1 MMCRKVC
8 RRAFSPAICAKPSG
22 LSRPWAAI
30 AALPMSISVPAALK
44 SAALLAVKKTPAVAA
59 NQAPMPGKLICAGPP
74 IPSTTVVI
82 CHWRKGLR
90 FRSSDTTYRLV
101 LELSTVAGPLSPA
114 VRLPIQINQGEF
126 AMPNRRH
133 FITNIAGLAAASAVP
148 FAFAQSA
155 GESTMARI
163 KRTKVLRIG
172 GVRGQAPYYNKDLVS
187 GEWVGFMI
195 DFAKS
200 LAASLD
206 VKLEVLETTWGNSV
220 LDLQTRKID
229 VFFGMNPTPV
239 RREAVG
245 FSEPLFNNAFTV
257 VAKKGFTPKTWAE
270 LNNPNVKIGV
280 DIGSSHDQMISR
292 VCPNA
297 TIVRLEKADDA
308 TLALQT
314 GRVDVQV
321 LVWLLA
327 LNVLKKNPS
336 LGTMIVPMPLEATS
350 TNIGVPKEDD
360 KAWLEYVNKWIVQE
374 RAAGKIKATVLENLQ
389 KLSGV
394 RPEDVPPQIPL

>member
-1 MMCRKVC
+1 MPH
-8 RRAFSPAICAKPSG
+8 RR
-22 LSRPWAAI
+22 R
-30 AALPMSISVPAALK
+30 
-44 SAALLAVKKTPAVAA
+44 
-59 NQAPMPGKLICAGPP
+59 
-74 IPSTTVVI
+74 
-82 CHWRKGLR
+82 
-90 FRSSDTTYRLV
+90 
-101 LELSTVAGPLSPA
+101 
-114 VRLPIQINQGEF
+114 
-126 AMPNRRH
+126 
-133 FITNIAGLAAASAVP
+133 FITNLAGLAAVSYLP
-148 FAFAQSA
+148 GAFAQSVA
-155 GESTMARI
+155 GESTLARV

-172 GVRGQAPYYNKDLVS
+172 GVRGQAPYYNKDLAT
-187 GEWVGFMI
+187 GEWSGFMV
-195 DFAKS
+195 DFARS
-200 LAASLD
+200 LAASLN

-220 LDLQTRKID
+220 LDLQTHKID
-229 VFFGMNPTPV
+229 VFFGMNPTPM

-270 LNNPNVKIGV
+270 MNNPSVKIGV

-350 TNIGVPKEDD
+350 TNIAVPKEDD
-360 KAWLEYVNKWIVQE
+360 KAWLETINKWIDAE
-374 RAAGKIKATVLENLQ
+374 RAAGKIKSTVLLNLQ

>member
-1 MMCRKVC
+1 
-8 RRAFSPAICAKPSG
+8 
-22 LSRPWAAI
+22 
-30 AALPMSISVPAALK
+30 
-44 SAALLAVKKTPAVAA
+44 
-59 NQAPMPGKLICAGPP
+59 
-74 IPSTTVVI
+74 
-82 CHWRKGLR
+82 
-90 FRSSDTTYRLV
+90 
-101 LELSTVAGPLSPA
+101 
-114 VRLPIQINQGEF
+114 
-126 AMPNRRH
+126 MPNRRR
-133 FITNIAGLAAASAVP
+133 FITNLAGLAAVSYLPGAL
-148 FAFAQSA
+148 AQSAA
-155 GESTMARI
+155 GESTLARI

-172 GVRGQAPYYNKDLVS
+172 GVRGQAPYYNKDLAS
-187 GEWVGFMI
+187 GEWGGFMV
-195 DFAKS
+195 DFARS
-200 LAASLD
+200 LAASLN
-206 VKLEVLETTWGNSV
+206 VKLEVQETTWGNSV

-270 LNNPNVKIGV
+270 LNNPGVKIGV

-350 TNIGVPKEDD
+350 TNIAVPKEDD
-360 KAWLEYVNKWIVQE
+360 KAWLETINKWIEQE
-374 RAAGKIKATVLENLQ
+374 RAAGKIKTTVL
-389 KLSGV
+389 
-394 RPEDVPPQIPL
+394 

>member
-1 MMCRKVC
+1 MPGPKV
-8 RRAFSPAICAKPSG
+8 RAAQAPT
-22 LSRPWAAI
+22 
-30 AALPMSISVPAALK
+30 SI
-44 SAALLAVKKTPAVAA
+44 A
-59 NQAPMPGKLICAGPP
+59 NQHVSATNILG
-74 IPSTTVVI
+74 
-82 CHWRKGLR
+82 R
-90 FRSSDTTYRLV
+90 
-101 LELSTVAGPLSPA
+101 E
-114 VRLPIQINQGEF
+114 
-126 AMPNRRH
+126 AMPNRRS
-133 FITNIAGLAAASAVP
+133 FITNVAGLAVAGYLP
-148 FAFAQSA
+148 GAFAQSA
-155 GESTMARI
+155 PAGESTFARI

-172 GVRGQAPYYNKDLVS
+172 GVRGQAPYYNKDLAS
-187 GEWVGFMI
+187 GEWVGFMV

-200 LAASLD
+200 LAASLN

-229 VFFGMNPTPV
+229 VFFGLNPTPA
-239 RREAVG
+239 RRETVG
-245 FSEPLFNNAFTV
+245 FSEPLFNNAFTIV
-257 VAKKGFTPKTWAE
+257 SKKGFTPKTWEE
-270 LNNPNVKIGV
+270 LNKPEVKIGV
-280 DIGSSHDQMISR
+280 DIGSSHDSMITR
-292 VCPNA
+292 VCPKA

-374 RAAGKIKATVLENLQ
+374 RAAGKIKSTVLENLQ

>member
-1 MMCRKVC
+1 M
-8 RRAFSPAICAKPSG
+8 
-22 LSRPWAAI
+22 
-30 AALPMSISVPAALK
+30 
-44 SAALLAVKKTPAVAA
+44 
-59 NQAPMPGKLICAGPP
+59 Q
-74 IPSTTVVI
+74 
-82 CHWRKGLR
+82 
-90 FRSSDTTYRLV
+90 
-101 LELSTVAGPLSPA
+101 
-114 VRLPIQINQGEF
+114 
-126 AMPNRRH
+126 NRRR
-133 FITNIAGLAAASAVP
+133 FITNVAGLAAASYLP
-148 FAFAQSA
+148 GAFAQSA
-155 GESTMARI
+155 PAGESTFARI
-163 KRTKVLRIG
+163 KRTKTLRIG
-172 GVRGQAPYYNKDLVS
+172 GIRGQAPYYNKDLVT

-200 LAASLD
+200 VAASLN
-206 VKLEVLETTWGNSV
+206 VKLEILETTWGNSV

-229 VFFGMNPTPV
+229 IFFGLNPTPV

-245 FSEPLFNNAFTV
+245 FSEPLFRNAFTV
-257 VAKKGFTPKTWAE
+257 VAKKGFTPKTWEE
-270 LNNPNVKIGV
+270 LNNPGVKIAV

-327 LNVLKKNPS
+327 LNVLKKSPG

-350 TNIGVPKEDD
+350 TNIAVPKEDD
-360 KAWLEYVNKWIVQE
+360 KAWLETINKWIEQE
-374 RAAGKIKATVLENLQ
+374 RAAGKIKTTVLQNLQ

>member
-1 MMCRKVC
+1 
-8 RRAFSPAICAKPSG
+8 
-22 LSRPWAAI
+22 
-30 AALPMSISVPAALK
+30 
-44 SAALLAVKKTPAVAA
+44 
-59 NQAPMPGKLICAGPP
+59 
-74 IPSTTVVI
+74 
-82 CHWRKGLR
+82 
-90 FRSSDTTYRLV
+90 
-101 LELSTVAGPLSPA
+101 
-114 VRLPIQINQGEF
+114 
-126 AMPNRRH
+126 MPNRRS
-133 FITNIAGLAAASAVP
+133 FITNIAGLAAAGYLP
-148 FAFAQSA
+148 GAFAQSVA
-155 GESTMARI
+155 GESTLARI

-187 GEWVGFMI
+187 GEWVGFMV
-195 DFAKS
+195 DFARS
-200 LAASLD
+200 LAASLN
-206 VKLEVLETTWGNSV
+206 VKLEVQETSWGNSV

-229 VFFGMNPTPV
+229 VFFGMNPTPI

-327 LNVLKKNPS
+327 LNVLKKSPG

-350 TNIGVPKEDD
+350 TNIAVPKEDD
-360 KAWLEYVNKWIVQE
+360 KAWLETINKWIEQE
-374 RAAGKIKATVLENLQ
+374 RAAGKIKTTVLQNLQ

-394 RPEDVPPQIPL
+394 HPEDVPPQIPL

>member
-1 MMCRKVC
+1 
-8 RRAFSPAICAKPSG
+8 
-22 LSRPWAAI
+22 
-30 AALPMSISVPAALK
+30 
-44 SAALLAVKKTPAVAA
+44 
-59 NQAPMPGKLICAGPP
+59 
-74 IPSTTVVI
+74 
-82 CHWRKGLR
+82 
-90 FRSSDTTYRLV
+90 
-101 LELSTVAGPLSPA
+101 
-114 VRLPIQINQGEF
+114 
-126 AMPNRRH
+126 MPNRRS
-133 FITNIAGLAAASAVP
+133 FITNIAGLAAAGYLP
-148 FAFAQSA
+148 GAFAQSVA
-155 GESTMARI
+155 GESTLARI

-187 GEWVGFMI
+187 GEWVGFMV
-195 DFAKS
+195 DFARS
-200 LAASLD
+200 LAASLN
-206 VKLEVLETTWGNSV
+206 VKLEVQETSWGNSV

-229 VFFGMNPTPV
+229 VFFGMNPTPI

-327 LNVLKKNPS
+327 LNVLKKSPS
-336 LGTMIVPMPLEATS
+336 IGTMIVPLPLEVTS
-350 TNIGVPKEDD
+350 TNVAVPKEED
-360 KAWLEYVNKWIVQE
+360 KAWLEYINKWIEQE
-374 RAAGKIKATVLENLQ
+374 RAAGKIKTTVLQNLQ

-394 RPEDVPPQIPL
+394 RPEDIPPQIPL

>member
-1 MMCRKVC
+1 
-8 RRAFSPAICAKPSG
+8 
-22 LSRPWAAI
+22 
-30 AALPMSISVPAALK
+30 
-44 SAALLAVKKTPAVAA
+44 
-59 NQAPMPGKLICAGPP
+59 
-74 IPSTTVVI
+74 
-82 CHWRKGLR
+82 
-90 FRSSDTTYRLV
+90 
-101 LELSTVAGPLSPA
+101 
-114 VRLPIQINQGEF
+114 
-126 AMPNRRH
+126 MPNRRS
-133 FITNIAGLAAASAVP
+133 FIATIAGLAAAAGYLP
-148 FAFAQSA
+148 GALAQS
-155 GESTMARI
+155 GSESTMARI
-163 KRTKVLRIG
+163 KRAKVLRIG
-172 GVRGQAPYYNKDLVS
+172 AVRGQAPYYNKDLVS

-195 DFAKS
+195 DFAKN
-200 LAASLD
+200 LAASLE
-206 VKLEVLETTWGNSV
+206 VKLEVLETTWGNAV
-220 LDLQTRKID
+220 LDLQARKID
-229 VFFGMNPTPV
+229 VFFGLNPTPV

-270 LNNPNVKIGV
+270 LNNPGVKIGV

-327 LNVLKKNPS
+327 LNVLKKNPA
-336 LGTMIVPMPLEATS
+336 LGTMVVPMPLEATS
-350 TNIGVPKEDD
+350 TNIGVPKEED
-360 KAWLEYVNKWIVQE
+360 KAWLDYINKWIVQE
-374 RAAGKIKATVLENLQ
+374 RAAGKIKATVLSNLQ

>member
-1 MMCRKVC
+1 VLG
-8 RRAFSPAICAKPSG
+8 AGNPVVSAIH
-22 LSRPWAAI
+22 I
-30 AALPMSISVPAALK
+30 
-44 SAALLAVKKTPAVAA
+44 
-59 NQAPMPGKLICAGPP
+59 
-74 IPSTTVVI
+74 
-82 CHWRKGLR
+82 
-90 FRSSDTTYRLV
+90 D
-101 LELSTVAGPLSPA
+101 
-114 VRLPIQINQGEF
+114 QGES
-126 AMPNRRH
+126 AMPNRRR
-133 FITNIAGLAAASAVP
+133 FITNIAGLAAVSAVP
-148 FAFAQSA
+148 FAFAQGTA
-155 GESTMARI
+155 GESTLARI

-200 LAASLD
+200 LAASLGA
-206 VKLEVLETTWGNSV
+206 KLEVLETTWGNSV

-229 VFFGMNPTPV
+229 VFFGLNPTPV

-257 VAKKGFTPKTWAE
+257 VAKKGFAPKTWAE
-270 LNNPNVKIGV
+270 LNQPGVKIGV

-327 LNVLKKNPS
+327 LNVLKKNPN

-350 TNIGVPKEDD
+350 TNIGVPKEED
-360 KAWLEYVNKWIVQE
+360 KAWLEYINKWIVQE
-374 RAAGKIKATVLENLQ
+374 RNAGKIKATVLQNLQ

-394 RPEDVPPQIPL
+394 DPKDVPPQIPL